1 MNPAVK
7 IFLYIALTAGLV
19 WFGRAAFQAG
29 ADAPAPAGGG
39 TNQPAST
46 NLVTTNAAVTNL
58 VATNAMATNSV
69 AVGTEE
75 VREHRSSERLG
86 RMMTCGFL
94 AFGALVG
101 LGLLVGRD
109 VSAYLASRAENF
121 VYNDNLVG
129 VRDPQYDEAEE
140 AWKRGQHLEA
150 IQLMRDFL
158 KKNPSEQYAALRI
171 AEIYEKDLG
180 NHLAAALEYE
190 EVLKKRLPSERWG
203 WAAIHLANLYSGK
216 LNKAKHRLG
225 AARGGDGPESRV
237 DQPDHAAGQQRP
249 RRRAGR
255 RGQAEPLQHE
265 AARRHLDDEG
275 DEAGRRVVGREEA
288 QQVFA
293 APEGLDRLD
302 LEEIVEQR
310 GAGRA
315 EQDQRGEIPQVRRLG
330 DDAEAGARGRRRRI
344 GAPGRGAISR

>member
-7 IFLYIALTAGLV
+7 IFLYIVLTAGLV

-216 LNKAKHRLG
+216 LNKPQPAEALLRRIIHEHGRTAAAKKARERLG
-225 AARGGDGPESRV
+225 LPEPV
-237 DQPDHAAGQQRP
+237 EAPP
-249 RRRAGR
+249 
-255 RGQAEPLQHE
+255 AEPPPPPPEEPQPEEPEEPGPKLPPGF
-265 AARRHLDDEG
+265 RRMK
-275 DEAGRRVVGREEA
+275 
-288 QQVFA
+288 
-293 APEGLDRLD
+293 
-302 LEEIVEQR
+302 
-310 GAGRA
+310 
-315 EQDQRGEIPQVRRLG
+315 
-330 DDAEAGARGRRRRI
+330 
-344 GAPGRGAISR
+344 